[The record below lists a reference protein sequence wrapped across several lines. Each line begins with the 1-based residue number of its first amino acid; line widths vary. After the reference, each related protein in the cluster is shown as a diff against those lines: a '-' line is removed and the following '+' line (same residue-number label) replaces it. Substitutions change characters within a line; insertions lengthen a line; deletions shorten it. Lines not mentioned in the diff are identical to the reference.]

1 VESPRPN
8 PVLQFFRHLRT
19 SGGARSCAS
28 KRTCRLHSTDRHL
41 HLEVVALKGS
51 TGSGRVSRD
60 YLCFRHDVLAFADM
74 SQVIYA
80 RVPETVKADVEEYA
94 DQNAVSLSAAVV
106 DLLQRG
112 LAAAGEERSIA
123 NLEAKLA
130 RMNGE
135 KVTLEANLH
144 VALTR
149 SARCA
154 HSPTGGATTVGSCPK
169 CRAPITGLDLLGRG
183 LCGKCQASLL
193 ELLAPKDQ
201 RRNHSSMTVLS
212 ELWSGHSASSS
223 LQRQSLDRREHDG
236 DQAGADRVFSQQL
249 RHWTS
254 SLSWADAL

>member
-1 VESPRPN
+1 
-8 PVLQFFRHLRT
+8 
-19 SGGARSCAS
+19 
-28 KRTCRLHSTDRHL
+28 
-41 HLEVVALKGS
+41 
-51 TGSGRVSRD
+51 
-60 YLCFRHDVLAFADM
+60 M

-144 VALTR
+144 VALNEVGALR
-149 SARCA
+149 SFAQRA
-154 HSPTGGATTVGSCPK
+154 GATTVGSCPK

-193 ELLAPKDQ
+193 ELLAPKGPTSKPLLDD
-201 RRNHSSMTVLS
+201 RAVGALVGALGIVVIAAAVLGS
-212 ELWSGHSASSS
+212 K
-223 LQRQSLDRREHDG
+223 
-236 DQAGADRVFSQQL
+236 GA
-249 RHWTS
+249 
-254 SLSWADAL
+254 